1 MLEFIRMGIS
11 LVTSVGLMPKSGIRI
26 KLDIDLKPIQS
37 EIPSEWQMEKILCSF
52 WYCNARNVQP

>member
-1 MLEFIRMGIS
+1 MGIS

-37 EIPSEWQMEKILCSF
+37 EIPSE
-52 WYCNARNVQP
+52 